1 MNTDIIARLFCA
13 ALTFYIPFAAFAIP
27 WSMPARVMFFEGH
40 GGTVPLYVLMTATA
54 AMILLDV
61 VANKMCPYKR
71 CRIQWLANSRV
82 ALFTIAAFC
91 AIVTP
96 FSASKVL
103 GADDATSYLYLVIF
117 TGSLALSWCDAFDQR
132 GVNRATPI

>member
-13 ALTFYIPFAAFAIP
+13 ALTFYVPFMAFVVP
-27 WSMPARVMFFEGH
+27 WSMPAHMVHLEGA
-40 GGTVPLYVLMTATA
+40 TITPLYVLMLIIAGL
-54 AMILLDV
+54 IVLDV

-71 CRIQWLANSRV
+71 CNIQWLADSREIV
-82 ALFTIAAFC
+82 FIAAAFC
-91 AIVTP
+91 ALVTP

-103 GADDATSYLYLVIF
+103 GADDATGYLYLVIF

-132 GVNRATPI
+132 EVNRATFL

>member
-13 ALTFYIPFAAFAIP
+13 ALTFYVPFMAFAVP
-27 WSMPARVMFFEGH
+27 WSMPARVMSFEGVV
-40 GGTVPLYVLMTATA
+40 TIPLYVLMTIIASL
-54 AMILLDV
+54 ILLDV

-71 CRIQWLANSRV
+71 CTIPWLANSREV
-82 ALFTIAAFC
+82 IFIAAAFC
-91 AIVTP
+91 ALVTP

-132 GVNRATPI
+132 EVNRATFL